1 MRTIL
6 VSFLSLLLGAPFV
19 SSAPIPTVDISGDT
33 ARHVII
39 AQGTETVYQGHPTSI
54 LLPDGKTMFCVWT
67 LGHGGP
73 CGPMK
78 RSDNG
83 GRTWSELLPMPDNWK
98 TVRNCPTLHRL
109 TDPQGKTRLFIF
121 AGQGPGGTRQPDN
134 GTMQMSCS
142 KDDGKTWTPMRSVNL
157 ECVMPFCAVVPID
170 GGKRLLGMTN
180 IRRPG
185 ETKDKRS
192 NVVAQSIS
200 EDGGLTWSDWRIALD
215 LGELKP
221 CEPALVRSPDGKQLL
236 CLLRENKERIALY
249 MTSDDE
255 GQTWSKAKP
264 LPAGLHGDR
273 HMARHAADGR
283 LVVCFRDTG
292 RSSPTR
298 NHFVAWV
305 GRYEDIVNGREGQYR
320 IKLLHSHAGGDC
332 GYPGLESLPDGTLVA
347 TTYIKYRP
355 GSEKHSVVSTRFKL
369 EETDKMPAAKFG
381 VPASASSGDSST
393 THSQPAKA
401 GTLNQPQPAVI
412 AMDDDAGEFTG
423 DWVTS
428 TKQAALVGNGYRHD
442 SNRGQGKKSAR
453 FTPEI
458 KKAGDYEVRL
468 IYVTTHNRATK
479 VPVIISSTDGEK
491 TVTVNQR
498 EDVLVKGVPRA
509 LGVFK
514 FAAGKK
520 GFVTISNA
528 GADGFVVV
536 DAVQFVP
543 VEIAKA
549 EREGKCDAGFTT
561 ARKEHVENSEE
572 PRNKQAA
579 AVAVSPLAPKGT
591 KTSASNPPPAE
602 PVHLAK
608 DAKTADVDGKSY
620 DLVVVGGTGSGVMC
634 AVRAAREGC
643 SVLLVQH
650 NRHIGGMMSNGL
662 MQWDA
667 LYGGHRAPLF
677 TELLGNIERHYI
689 ATYGENSREHQTV
702 RCTHEHYPIS
712 WAEAHVA
719 EREFNRLVAGEKN
732 ITLLL
737 GYYATTAERDGTLL
751 RSVTLRAYGGTKEIR
766 VRGAMFADGT
776 YEGDLFA
783 LAKVPYRC
791 GREARDE
798 YNEPHAGKVFCN
810 VAPGPAP
817 RDAVEGRLNIRPY
830 GSHQG
835 TIDPTSPF
843 TADRAVQAYNYR
855 FCVTKDPAN
864 RILLTAPPP
873 NYNREEY
880 VNYNRKSI
888 ATNAGPNNKSH
899 MNSPILPGEN
909 HDYPEADWPAREKII
924 ARHLNFAL
932 GLMYFLQ
939 NDESVSPKQREKF
952 REWGLPKDEFAD
964 NNHVPYEMY
973 VREAR
978 RIVGRH
984 VYTEH
989 DNSLAPG
996 LGRTPVHPDSI
1007 AITDWYM
1014 DSHACTTDSRPGF
1027 HYDGKLI
1034 LTEESRPGQI
1044 PYRSL
1049 LPQGVDNLLV
1059 PVCLSATH
1067 IAWGAVRLE
1076 PVWMQTG
1083 EAAGFAAALA
1093 KKQKTSPAKLN
1104 SDLLVRTL
1112 VERRQMVSFFND
1124 ISVAGKEPWIPAV
1137 EYFGTKGF
1145 FHDYDVKA
1153 NTPLKRTTAKLWAEG
1168 LAKLRAGKLD
1178 PNALARAVSEAE
1190 RADAAPATAAEF
1202 AAMLPLQPTPPGGVF
1217 TRQHAIAM
1225 MWRIVK

>member
-1 MRTIL
+1 MRTTL
-6 VSFLSLLLGAPFV
+6 TSFLSLSVIVASA
-19 SSAPIPTVDISGDT
+19 SSAPIPTVDISSDT
-33 ARHVII
+33 ARHVIV
-39 AQGTETVYQGHPTSI
+39 AQGTETVYQGHPTTV
-54 LLPDGKTMFCVWT
+54 LLPDGKTMIAVWT
-67 LGHGGP
+67 YGHGGV

-78 RSDNG
+78 RSGDG
-83 GRTWSELLPMPDNWK
+83 GKTWSELLPVPESWTK
-98 TVRNCPTLHRL
+98 VKNCPAIYWLP
-109 TDPQGKTRLFIF
+109 DPQGKMRLLVF
-121 AGQGPGGTRQPDN
+121 ASTGPDGN
-134 GTMQMSCS
+134 MHSAVS
-142 KDDGKTWTPMRSVNL
+142 EDDGKTWSDMKTTGL
-157 ECVMPFCAVVPID
+157 KCIMPFCTVVPIE
-170 GGKRLLGMTN
+170 GGKKLLGMTN
-180 IRRPG
+180 LRRPG
-185 ETKDKRS
+185 ETEEKRS
-192 NVVAQSIS
+192 NVVAQSLS
-200 EDGGLTWSDWRIALD
+200 TNGGFTWGPWRIVCDIAGLA
-215 LGELKP
+215 P

-236 CLLRENKERIALY
+236 CLMRENNKSESLY

-255 GQTWSKAKP
+255 GATWSASKR
-264 LPAGLHGDR
+264 LPAGLVGDR
-273 HMARHAADGR
+273 HMPHYAPDGR
-283 LVVCFRDTG
+283 LVVCMRDKTKAFG
-292 RSSPTR
+292 THG
-298 NHFVAWV
+298 HFVAWV
-305 GRYEDIVNGREGQYR
+305 GRYEHIVAGREGQYR
-320 IKLLHSHAGGDC
+320 IKLFHSYAGSDC
-332 GYPGLESLPDGTLVA
+332 GYPGLELLPDGTLVA

-355 GSEKHSVVSTRFKL
+355 GPEKQSVVSTRFKL
-369 EETDKMPAAKFG
+369 EETDKMMAVGQTLLSVQPSTPAQTG
-381 VPASASSGDSST
+381 VSALRL
-393 THSQPAKA
+393 A
-401 GTLNQPQPAVI
+401 GIV
-412 AMDDDAGEFTG
+412 MDDGAGEFTG
-423 DWVTS
+423 DWVES
-428 TKQAALVGNGYRHD
+428 TKQATLIGKCYRHD
-442 SNRGQGKKSAR
+442 NNRGQGQKLAR
-453 FTPEI
+453 FTPDIPE
-458 KKAGDYEVRL
+458 AGEYEVRL
-468 IYVTTHNRATK
+468 IYVATHNRATQ
-479 VPVIISSTDGEK
+479 VPVTIVSADGER

-498 EDVLVKGVPRA
+498 EEVLVNGVPRA

-514 FAAGKK
+514 FAAGKS
-520 GFVTISNA
+520 GSATISNT
-528 GADGFVVV
+528 GTDGFVVV

-543 VEIAKA
+543 AGIAKA
-549 EREGKCDAGFTT
+549 ERAGKRDAGFTA
-561 ARKEHVENSEE
+561 ARRERIEPVGE

-579 AVAVSPLAPKGT
+579 AVAVSPLAKETRTGALQALT
-591 KTSASNPPPAE
+591 GGGSKPPLLE
-602 PVHLAK
+602 PVQLAK
-608 DAKTADVDGKSY
+608 NAKPQGVDGKSY

-677 TELLGNIERHYI
+677 TELLRNIERHYI
-689 ATYGENSREHQTV
+689 ATYGENSREHQIV

-719 EREFNRLVAGEKN
+719 EREFNRLVAGEKK

-737 GYYATTAERDGTLL
+737 GHYPIAVEHDGALL
-751 RSVTLRAYGGTKEIR
+751 RSVALREYGGTKETR
-766 VRGAMFADGT
+766 VRGTMFADAT

-783 LAKVPYRC
+783 VAKVPYHC
-791 GREARDE
+791 GREARGE
-798 YNEPHAGKVFCN
+798 YNEPHAGKLFCN
-810 VAPGPAP
+810 IASGSAP
-817 RDAVEGRLNIRPY
+817 RDAVEGKLNIRPY

-835 TIDPTSPF
+835 SIDPTSPF

-880 VNYNRKSI
+880 VHYNRK
-888 ATNAGPNNKSH
+888 
-899 MNSPILPGEN
+899 
-909 HDYPEADWPAREKII
+909 YC
-924 ARHLNFAL
+924 
-932 GLMYFLQ
+932 LQ
-939 NDESVSPKQREKF
+939 NDKSVSPAQRAKF

-984 VYTEH
+984 VYSEH

-1034 LTEESRPGQI
+1034 LTEDSRPGQI

-1093 KKQKTSPAKLN
+1093 KRQKTTPAKLD
-1104 SDLLVRTL
+1104 SDLLVRAL
-1112 VERRQMVSFFND
+1112 VERCQMVSFFND
-1124 ISVAGKEPWIPAV
+1124 INVAGKEPWIPAV
-1137 EYFGTKGF
+1137 QYFGTRGF
-1145 FHDYDVKA
+1145 FASYDA
-1153 NTPLKRTTAKLWAEG
+1153 NMTAPLKRSTAKVWADG
-1168 LAKLRAGKLD
+1168 LAKLRAGTLD
-1178 PNALARAVSEAE
+1178 PNALARAVAEAE
-1190 RADAAPATAAEF
+1190 CADSGGITSAEF
-1202 AAMLPLQPTPPGGVF
+1202 AAMLPSQPTPSEGGF

-1225 MWRIVK
+1225 MWRVIK